1 MGDPYIYRVASH
13 GVKSGV
19 AGSVAMLVVAAVAAM
34 LALLS
39 APAAA
44 RPLDEVLAAK
54 SLRVVVYRDN
64 PPFSY
69 LEGDAAKGIDVDI
82 GRAIARRLG
91 VDAEIIARA
100 VGEDVDDDLRFNVWK
115 GPYSEGGVGDVMLH
129 VPVDR
134 ELMARNPLAAI
145 SNAYFKQTVTLAVDP
160 ERIKSV
166 DSFDVF
172 LQHKIGVQY
181 ATVAA
186 YFLLRYGD
194 GKLINNI
201 SHYTKLEKGT
211 AEFIKGDTAAMLG
224 VRSDIEG
231 MLHKQGGRATFV
243 DVPMPGLVRKE
254 WLIGT
259 AVKENSRDL
268 GYAIG
273 KALQELAAS
282 GEMAAIFEA
291 HGVSYTPPLAP

>member
-1 MGDPYIYRVASH
+1 MT
-13 GVKSGV
+13 
-19 AGSVAMLVVAAVAAM
+19 AVAQCHAALRM
-34 LALLS
+34 LASCFAFALVLLAPHS
-39 APAAA
+39 ATA
-44 RPLDEVLAAK
+44 RPLDEVMAAK

-69 LEGDAAKGIDVDI
+69 MDGDEAKGIDVDI
-82 GRAIARRLG
+82 GRAVAKQMGI
-91 VDAEIIARA
+91 DAEIIARA

-134 ELMARNPLAAI
+134 ELMSRNPLAAI
-145 SNAYFKQTVTLAVDP
+145 SNAYFTETVALAVDP
-160 ERIKSV
+160 ERIKTAE
-166 DSFDVF
+166 SFDVF
-172 LQHKIGVQY
+172 TQHKIGVQY
-181 ATVAA
+181 ATVAD

-201 SHYTKLEKGT
+201 SHYTKLEKGV
-211 AEFIKGDTAAMLG
+211 AEFLKKDTAAILG

-231 MLHKQGGRATFV
+231 MLHKAGGTAAFLDT
-243 DVPMPGLVRKE
+243 PMPGLVRQS

-273 KALQELAAS
+273 KALQTLSAS
-282 GEMAAIFEA
+282 GEMEAIFKA
-291 HGVSYTPPLAP
+291 HGVTYTPPLAP